1 MDSNK
6 KRIIGFLGVKSSGKD
21 TAGQYL
27 IDTFGYTKYALG
39 DPVKQICKTMF
50 NLSDDQIT
58 DQKLKEQID
67 HRWVISPRTMFQRI
81 GTEFG
86 QIKLYRLFPELKNY
100 IPYRTLWVKIF
111 EQWLERHTESLVVIT
126 DLRFEHEINAI
137 KSNGGIIVKINR
149 DTGIIDNHI
158 SEIEMNQ
165 INKDLVDYEIDNNYA
180 VEDLYSQLDTIIYV
194 PF

>member
-27 IDTFGYTKYALG
+27 IDKFGYTKHALG

-50 NLSDDQIT
+50 NLSDEQIT
-58 DQKLKEQID
+58 DQKLKEQTD
-67 HRWVISPRTMFQRI
+67 PRWGLSPRTMFQRI

-100 IPYRTLWVKIF
+100 VPYRTLWVKIF
-111 EQWLERHTESLVVIT
+111 EQWLENHPESLVVIT

-149 DTGIIDNHI
+149 DTGLIDNHI
-158 SEIEMNQ
+158 SEIDINQ

-180 VEDLYSQLDTIIYV
+180 VEDLYSQLDSIIYV